1 MTRER
6 VPGWE
11 LALSLI
17 ASGEAPVHLGA
28 LTIRR
33 DTAGPGSTGLV
44 RLIVEAAESTPAQG
58 AKAQLDD
65 VREHVDELS
74 ASDARL
80 QSLLF
85 EYGYSCEIEANYG
98 MGTVL
103 LAGPAVEPPTR
114 LINNR
119 THLPHSVRVGARICR
134 HHAECR
140 EFARQPLGP
149 RGLPRLGLCR
159 VRPVRKERLDA

>member
-1 MTRER
+1 MTRR
-6 VPGWE
+6 RGPRWD

-28 LTIRR
+28 LTIWR
-33 DTAGPGSTGLV
+33 DTAGPRSTGLV
-44 RLIVEAAESTPAQG
+44 RITVEAAENTPVQG
-58 AKAQLDD
+58 AKALLDD
-65 VREHVDELS
+65 LQEHVAHLG

-103 LAGPAVEPPTR
+103 LAGPRIACALARADLPPPCRMSGVDPAATRTTR
-114 LINNR
+114 L
-119 THLPHSVRVGARICR
+119 A
-134 HHAECR
+134 
-140 EFARQPLGP
+140 PLGAMPSTAGQEGAP
-149 RGLPRLGLCR
+149 RCMMNTCR
-159 VRPVRKERLDA
+159 SR